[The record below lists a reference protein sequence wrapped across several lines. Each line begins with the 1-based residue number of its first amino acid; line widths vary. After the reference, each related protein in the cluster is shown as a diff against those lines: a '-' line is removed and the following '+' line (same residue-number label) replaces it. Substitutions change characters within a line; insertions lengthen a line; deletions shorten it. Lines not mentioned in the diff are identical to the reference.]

1 MSTWTWVNTQRNCRW
16 DTLSHIPIS
25 YYFFFPEQWHLL
37 VPVSSSY
44 GRWNR
49 LWKASNRIEW
59 RSGSLSLLEPGNYF
73 RKASW
78 IITINAE
85 IHYVRCEQ
93 ATCKYCLFHIH
104 KELFTTKMLR
114 DRVKEREE
122 SCTPEL
128 CYWQCSDLALW
139 NSWFKHLADV
149 PDVNKNF
156 FHLGYCISTAR
167 PMSDPLSGFNLM

>member
-139 NSWFKHLADV
+139 NSWFKHLDDV

-156 FHLGYCISTAR
+156 FHLGCISTAR